1 MGKVSQEVRQRY
13 EAKVYDKVLLRL
25 RKDTDVDKD
34 IIQAA
39 ADMAGESLN
48 GYIVQAVRERMERDK
63 GK

>member
-1 MGKVSQEVRQRY
+1 MGKVSHEVRQRY

-39 ADMAGESLN
+39 ADRAGESLN
-48 GYIVQAVRERMERDK
+48 GYIVQAIRERMEREK

>member
-1 MGKVSQEVRQRY
+1 MGKVSHEVRQRY

-39 ADMAGESLN
+39 ADRAGESLN
-48 GYIVQAVRERMERDK
+48 GYIVQAIRERMEREKDK
-63 GK
+63 

>member
-1 MGKVSQEVRQRY
+1 MGKVSHEVRQRY

-39 ADMAGESLN
+39 ADRAGESLN
-48 GYIVQAVRERMERDK
+48 GYIVQAVRERMEREK

>member
-48 GYIVQAVRERMERDK
+48 GYIVQAVRERMEREK

>member
-39 ADMAGESLN
+39 ADRAGESLN
-48 GYIVQAVRERMERDK
+48 GYIVQAVRERMEREKDK
-63 GK
+63 

>member
-1 MGKVSQEVRQRY
+1 MGKVSKEVRQRY

-39 ADMAGESLN
+39 ADRAGESLN
-48 GYIVQAVRERMERDK
+48 GYIVQAVRERMEREKDK
-63 GK
+63 